1 MANQILAGAVFQ
13 AGQVIAGVDAD
24 NPPYVGPAAELVI
37 PSESANIVTIVD
49 SGTMEVTHTL
59 TNPYPNGS
67 NWGMRSN
74 TNGRSLYVTG
84 YSDGH
89 PNYTKTTV
97 IYDLDNLSAAPVV
110 PTASGTLYSNIAFT
124 DGKAFAIVSPDGSSS
139 GRELA
144 EIDPTTLEKISVIP
158 NPAGI
163 ASTSGFLG
171 GPLFAY
177 SGKVYKGDTDYQG
190 SQTGTSN
197 GKVFVFDAADG
208 SLLQEI
214 SSPSTSSNY
223 PDINRFGSNVA
234 VNDSWVAVTGYTTK
248 GSNGTVLGSVH
259 VYDANDLGGSPV
271 ELFSSSNQI
280 MFGSDLAVSGDYVFV
295 GSRSEDGNDGRVH
308 VFDMSNGGSLV
319 ISLEVSDIFSDD
331 TDMFGAFLAANE
343 THLFVNAPNH
353 RHQTTFEYVGAVH
366 KFAISDLSGSY
377 ESILGETNQQ
387 FYVSGGLTNFG
398 VADLPVS
405 APAVTP
411 SASAGDMY
419 YVIGESSDDTHGS
432 NSGNVF
438 IYDATDL
445 NAAPVQLFH
454 PSGTASASF
463 GSRSASSTNKIAI
476 GSSGDN
482 SVRGSIFVYDKNNLS
497 GDPVQVTAPG
507 GRAYDFLGTYG
518 VAISDTHLLAGS
530 LGDDDVANNAG
541 SAHIWDVN
549 DLSASPIKLQPSNLI
564 EQSKFGLN
572 VFLSDDYAIVSA
584 RHNSTS
590 GEASSGDL
598 GVLYFYDLDDL
609 SAAPIELVA
618 PEGIND
624 AVGPNFGGGQGGSI
638 STFGNTLVV
647 GADFKETEID
657 ERSGKVYIYDMSD
670 LSASPIELTEPVTAG
685 WGGTYWSQFGRSVDI
700 TSSHIAVGAPR
711 SEQGSATFN
720 RDVGAVYV
728 YDRSDLSAAPI
739 KLVSGINDTSRP
751 YFGDRLKLSD
761 TTIIVGARDEN
772 VDVNQEGAVYIWS
785 LSDLTGAPTKLTSPY
800 PNAGDYFGSSVDIVT
815 G

>member
-89 PNYTKTTV
+89 PNYTKNTV

-248 GSNGTVLGSVH
+248 DSNGIGVGSVH

-271 ELFSSSNQI
+271 ELFSSSNQR

-411 SASAGDMY
+411 SASPYSQAAEGTWVVATAAMFGNNFNGQAFIMREGGNNITLSTPATGNM
-419 YVIGESSDDTHGS
+419 VGSAVAVSDDYVFVGNLHYDGFGDNAGAIFVFDKNTGSMVNTLQASTSTANTTFGDLDVEAKADSNRIATRMSKRAQIVGSPNESYGYGHIEIMDHDGS
-432 NSGNVF
+432 NRVHINHPDFDPNLGYANNIYFGRSSGWTTNKFVTSAYGADAGGNSSGSLLIYNPEDGSIATRIDGTQVNENFGNDIATQSNHTRILVGAKGWNNNAGRVILYEEDGTEVMTIERPSVRADAKFGNCVAYGSGRIVVSENLDTSVGRFF
-438 IYDATDL
+438 IFNEEDGSLINTITGPRNDNFASNSLDIAGNYI
-445 NAAPVQLFH
+445 F
-454 PSGTASASF
+454 ASAS
-463 GSRSASSTNKIAI
+463 GV
-476 GSSGDN
+476 N
-482 SVRGSIFVYDKNNLS
+482 SNN
-497 GDPVQVTAPG
+497 GAFWV
-507 GRAYDFLGTYG
+507 
-518 VAISDTHLLAGS
+518 
-530 LGDDDVANNAG
+530 
-541 SAHIWDVN
+541 
-549 DLSASPIKLQPSNLI
+549 
-564 EQSKFGLN
+564 
-572 VFLSDDYAIVSA
+572 
-584 RHNSTS
+584 
-590 GEASSGDL
+590 
-598 GVLYFYDLDDL
+598 YDLDGNNGTRIDNIGTSGFAHFGAKL
-609 SAAPIELVA
+609 AA
-618 PEGIND
+618 
-624 AVGPNFGGGQGGSI
+624 
-638 STFGNTLVV
+638 
-647 GADFKETEID
+647 
-657 ERSGKVYIYDMSD
+657 
-670 LSASPIELTEPVTAG
+670 
-685 WGGTYWSQFGRSVDI
+685 SV
-700 TSSHIAVGAPR
+700 
-711 SEQGSATFN
+711 E
-720 RDVGAVYV
+720 
-728 YDRSDLSAAPI
+728 
-739 KLVSGINDTSRP
+739 
-751 YFGDRLKLSD
+751 
-761 TTIIVGARDEN
+761 
-772 VDVNQEGAVYIWS
+772 
-785 LSDLTGAPTKLTSPY
+785 
-800 PNAGDYFGSSVDIVT
+800 
-815 G
+815 